1 MMQQCAI
8 QQTATGSSRE
18 DLQSTFSVMVTD
30 PRETMVC
37 PKPRRL
43 GLLNTSFND
52 HPVRSLRWQIS
63 HQTELCDSKAGSDI
77 LDMIL
82 TKGGCRVEQVAS
94 SPPFFCGSP
103 PSRVANPLIQDPR
116 FGEERVLTPLSQP
129 SPNPPLSGLP
139 SPSPASS
146 SRKGGCIRANFGN
159 KPAVRVEGFDCLDKD
174 SRNCSIPALA

>member
-1 MMQQCAI
+1 MQQFAI
-8 QQTATGSSRE
+8 QQSATGRSRE
-18 DLQSTFSVMVTD
+18 DSQSSFSVSVMVTD
-30 PRETMVC
+30 RRETMVC

-103 PSRVANPLIQDPR
+103 PSRVANPLIQDAR
-116 FGEERVLTPLSQP
+116 FGDEKAIAPLSQP
-129 SPNPPLSGLP
+129 SPSSS
-139 SPSPASS
+139 SPSSS

-159 KPAVRVEGFDCLDKD
+159 KPAVRIEGFDCLDKD
-174 SRNCSIPALA
+174 RRNCSIPALA